1 MGFNT
6 LIDDIHTNS
15 CFELAIVRETGLADR
30 RELYH
35 LRDDGAHLAETTNQ
49 RANYRMANRG

>member
-15 CFELAIVRETGLADR
+15 RFELAIVRETGLADR

-35 LRDDGAHLAETTNQ
+35 LRDDGLAEMANQ
-49 RANYRMANRG
+49 RADYRMANRG